1 MGIPTIRRISVLNRL
16 PIKSVKLEM
25 DQSSAG
31 WDFNDIDRNIRREM
45 SGDARRLAD
54 AFSEFRE
61 TWLEPPNS

>member
-1 MGIPTIRRISVLNRL
+1 MGILTIRHISVLNRL

-31 WDFNDIDRNIRREM
+31 WDFNDIDRDIRREM